1 MKYTNET
8 PAYYT
13 KLQQFTIL
21 NAFDKNGKNIHKSHG
36 LKPSQ
41 TFLQLLIPLRA
52 ESASSSNFNLQ
63 LQTNIK
69 KGEGKKKKAFI
80 HLSLCHSM

>member
-52 ESASSSNFNLQ
+52 ESASSSVWLFYLQ
-63 LQTNIK
+63 
-69 KGEGKKKKAFI
+69 GGWGG
-80 HLSLCHSM
+80 

>member
-52 ESASSSNFNLQ
+52 ESASSSVWLFYLR
-63 LQTNIK
+63 
-69 KGEGKKKKAFI
+69 GGGGGG
-80 HLSLCHSM
+80 